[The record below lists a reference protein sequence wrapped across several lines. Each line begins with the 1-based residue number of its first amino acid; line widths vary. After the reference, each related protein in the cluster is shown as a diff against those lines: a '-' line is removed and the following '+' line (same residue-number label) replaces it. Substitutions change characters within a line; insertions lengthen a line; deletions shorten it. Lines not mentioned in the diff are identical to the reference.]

1 MPTLN
6 TLLLCSLLLA
16 APQGGTPPH
25 PAPAQPATEKQDPA
39 RTREL
44 DLQYQMLCDTYARSE
59 VEWND
64 LLRVYAGEAQKRNE
78 TLAKHP
84 AKQYWERFQKLAN
97 DGQGRALVW
106 MAGHAENMYP
116 ERETATQQKLVLFRK
131 LIDEHASDP
140 WALETVVSLSL
151 QRYWLETKGVQS
163 LLEDFVKQ
171 TKNREFAATALSKEM
186 AILSG
191 AASKTE
197 EQKQADEVRDRIIH
211 DYSDTEVGKKLAER
225 LSAKD
230 SGVQPGLAAPDF
242 TGKDVDGAEIS
253 LASARGKVVLLDFW
267 GFWSAQSRAMIAH
280 LNELAAQHAAD
291 PFVILGVATDE
302 DAVRF
307 RELSKE
313 QKVGWRSVWDGG
325 RAGPVSRLYQVHA
338 FPSLLLLDPSGKVR
352 KVWVIQPSDKVLD
365 EEIAAALAAAKA
377 PPK

>member
-116 ERETATQQKLVLFRK
+116 ERETATQQKQVLFRK

-225 LSAKD
+225 Q
-230 SGVQPGLAAPDF
+230 VMPF
-242 TGKDVDGAEIS
+242 F
-253 LASARGKVVLLDFW
+253 LAS
-267 GFWSAQSRAMIAH
+267 SRY
-280 LNELAAQHAAD
+280 
-291 PFVILGVATDE
+291 
-302 DAVRF
+302 R
-307 RELSKE
+307 
-313 QKVGWRSVWDGG
+313 
-325 RAGPVSRLYQVHA
+325 
-338 FPSLLLLDPSGKVR
+338 SLLGSVLTPIRTKGSFLSR
-352 KVWVIQPSDKVLD
+352 STSDRSCGNMARQGPHQKPQKSSSTTFPL
-365 EEIAAALAAAKA
+365 
-377 PPK
+377 